1 MFLLSKYKTDL
12 RIENINRKEHILMN
26 ETQKQII
33 LTGDRPTG
41 RLHLGHYV
49 GSLKRRVELQN
60 SGKYDEINI
69 LIADDQALTDNADNP
84 GKIRDNII
92 NVVLDY
98 LSVGIDPEKTTICIQ
113 SALPALHA
121 LTFYYMN
128 LVTTARLSR
137 NPTVKAEMQMRGFAD
152 EGLPAGFFTYP
163 VSQAADI
170 TAFDATVVPV
180 GEDQL
185 PMLEQTREIVQKF
198 NNTYGETLVMPRAM
212 IPENETQRR
221 LPGVD
226 GKAKMS
232 KSLGNCIYLSD
243 TSKTV
248 KKQINGKMFTDPT
261 HLRIEDPGHTEG
273 NVVFTYLDAFCT
285 DDHFAEYLPQYA
297 NLEEMKEHY
306 RRGGL
311 GDGVC
316 KKFLISVLEEE
327 LSPIRAEREKWAADI
342 DSVYDILREGTLRA
356 QEKTNRTLERVRKAM
371 RINYFD
377 DRAIVKEWEALLKEA
392 AQPRRR

>member
-1 MFLLSKYKTDL
+1 MKS
-12 RIENINRKEHILMN
+12 ISNGGEQMN
-26 ETQKQII
+26 GKNII

-84 GKIRDNII
+84 AKIRDNIV

-98 LSVGIDPEKTTICIQ
+98 LSVGIDPSKTTICVQ

-121 LTFYYMN
+121 LTFYYLN

-137 NPTVKAEMQMRGFAD
+137 NPTIKAEIQMRGFSE

-163 VSQAADI
+163 VSQTADI
-170 TAFDATVVPV
+170 TAFDANVVPV

-185 PMLEQTREIVQKF
+185 PMLEQAREIVEKF
-198 NNTYGETLVMPRAM
+198 NKIYGETLVLPNAM
-212 IPENETQRR
+212 IPENEFQRR

-243 TSKTV
+243 TAATV
-248 KKQINGKMFTDPT
+248 KKQVNGKMYTDPL
-261 HLRIEDPGHTEG
+261 HLQISDPGHTEG
-273 NVVFTYLDAFCT
+273 NVVFTYLDALCT
-285 DDHFAEYLPQYA
+285 DEHFAEYLPEYK

-316 KKFLISVLEEE
+316 KKFLINVLEET
-327 LSPIRAEREKWAADI
+327 LSPIRTERAKWANDI
-342 DSVYDILREGTLRA
+342 SSVYDIISEGTA
-356 QEKTNRTLERVRKAM
+356 KAVETTNRTLARVRKAM
-371 RINYFD
+371 KIDYFV
-377 DRAIVKEWEALLKEA
+377 DRSIIKEWESLLRKA
-392 AQPRRR
+392 DQ

>member
-1 MFLLSKYKTDL
+1 
-12 RIENINRKEHILMN
+12 MN

-98 LSVGIDPEKTTICIQ
+98 LSVGIDPEKTTICVQ

-243 TSKTV
+243 SSKIV

-285 DDHFAEYLPQYA
+285 DAHFAEYLPEYA

-316 KKFLISVLEEE
+316 KKFLINVLEEE

-342 DSVYDILREGTLRA
+342 DCVYDILREGTLRA
-356 QEKTNRTLERVRKAM
+356 QEKTNRTLERVRSAM
-371 RINYFD
+371 RINYFN

>member
-1 MFLLSKYKTDL
+1 
-12 RIENINRKEHILMN
+12 MN

-98 LSVGIDPEKTTICIQ
+98 LSVGIDPEKTTICVQ

-198 NNTYGETLVMPRAM
+198 NYTYGETLVMPRAM

-243 TSKTV
+243 TAKTV

-316 KKFLISVLEEE
+316 KKFLINVLEEE
-327 LSPIRAEREKWAADI
+327 LSPIRAQREKWEADI
-342 DSVYDILREGTLRA
+342 DSVYDMLREGTLRA
-356 QEKTNRTLERVRKAM
+356 QERTNRTLERVRKAM
-371 RINYFD
+371 RINYCD
-377 DRAIVKEWEALLKEA
+377 DRSIVKEWEALLKEA